1 MSDISEKG
9 SEFVRDLG
17 DAARKNPISAALI
30 GMGVLWLF
38 TGGRTAER
46 VGGLVRGVGFDRI
59 PDAAGNALD
68 AARSTLRT
76 GTEAVGSGVSSIG
89 SGVAS
94 ATETLRDVG
103 ATGVDRFARA
113 GSEVAGAAYDYAQN
127 IPDAGGA
134 LFSTARENLS
144 ELFRAQPL
152 ALGAVGLAIGAGI
165 AAALPA
171 TDLEAEY
178 FGEASDNFKEQA
190 ADFASEQVARAAD
203 VAEEV
208 ITAVSDEARKQG
220 LTVDAA
226 KSAVADIPGKLGR
239 VVDAAGKGISEKLNP
254 AASQGGR

>member
-1 MSDISEKG
+1 MSDVSEKA
-9 SEFVRDLG
+9 SDFVRDLG

-30 GMGVLWLF
+30 GMGVVWLF
-38 TGGRTAER
+38 AGGRTAER
-46 VGGLVRGVGFDRI
+46 VGDLVRGAGFDRI

-68 AARSTLRT
+68 AARSTLRS
-76 GTEAVGSGVSSIG
+76 GSESVGKGVS
-89 SGVAS
+89 S
-94 ATETLRDVG
+94 ATETLRDAG
-103 ATGVDRFARA
+103 AAGLDRVARTS
-113 GSEVAGAAYDYAQN
+113 SEVADTAYGYAQN

-134 LFSTARENLS
+134 LFNTARENLS

-190 ADFASEQVARAAD
+190 ADFASEQVSRATA

-208 ITAVSDEARKQG
+208 VTAVSDEARNQG

-226 KSAVADIPGKLGR
+226 KSAIADIPGKLGR
-239 VVDAAGKGISEKLNP
+239 VVDAAGKAFPTG
-254 AASQGGR
+254 

>member
-1 MSDISEKG
+1 MSEFSEKT
-9 SEFVRDLG
+9 SDFVHDLG
-17 DAARKNPISAALI
+17 DAARRNPISAALI
-30 GMGVLWLF
+30 GMGVVWLF

-46 VGGLVRGVGFDRI
+46 VGDLVRGAGFDRI

-68 AARSTLRT
+68 AARSTLRS
-76 GTEAVGSGVSSIG
+76 GSESVGKGVS
-89 SGVAS
+89 S
-94 ATETLRDVG
+94 ATETLKDAG
-103 ATGVDRFARA
+103 AAGLDRVARTS
-113 GSEVAGAAYDYAQN
+113 SEVADKAYGYAQN
-127 IPDAGGA
+127 IPDASGA

-190 ADFASEQVARAAD
+190 ADFASEQVSRAAS
-203 VAEEV
+203 VAEDV
-208 ITAVSDEARKQG
+208 VTAVSDQARNQG

-226 KSAVADIPGKLGR
+226 KSAIADIPEKLGR
-239 VVDAAGKGISEKLNP
+239 IADAAGKGISDRVSSTAP
-254 AASQGGR
+254 

>member
-1 MSDISEKG
+1 
-9 SEFVRDLG
+9 
-17 DAARKNPISAALI
+17 
-30 GMGVLWLF
+30 MGVVWLF

-46 VGGLVRGVGFDRI
+46 VGDLVRGAGFDRI

-68 AARSTLRT
+68 AARSTLRS
-76 GTEAVGSGVSSIG
+76 GSESVGKGVS
-89 SGVAS
+89 S
-94 ATETLRDVG
+94 ATETLRDAG
-103 ATGVDRFARA
+103 AASFDRVARTS
-113 GSEVAGAAYDYAQN
+113 SEVADKAYGYAQN
-127 IPDAGGA
+127 IPDASGA

-190 ADFASEQVARAAD
+190 ADFASEQVSRAATIAED
-203 VAEEV
+203 VV
-208 ITAVSDEARKQG
+208 TAVSDEARNQG

-226 KSAVADIPGKLGR
+226 KSAIADIPEKLGR
-239 VVDAAGKGISEKLNP
+239 VVDAAGKGISDRVKTATP
-254 AASQGGR
+254 

>member
-1 MSDISEKG
+1 MSELSEKG
-9 SEFVRDLG
+9 SDFVRDLG

-46 VGGLVRGVGFDRI
+46 VGDLVRGAGFDRI
-59 PDAAGNALD
+59 PDAAGNALN
-68 AARSTLRT
+68 AAGSTLR
-76 GTEAVGSGVSSIG
+76 SGADSIGDRVSS
-89 SGVAS
+89 A
-94 ATETLRDVG
+94 AETLRDGG
-103 ATGVDRFARA
+103 AAGLDRVARA

-134 LFSTARENLS
+134 LFGTARENLS

-190 ADFASEQVARAAD
+190 ADYASEQVSRAAT

-208 ITAVSDEARKQG
+208 VTAVSDEARKQG

-239 VVDAAGKGISEKLNP
+239 VVDAAAKGISDRVKSTAP
-254 AASQGGR
+254 

>member
-1 MSDISEKG
+1 MSEFSETT
-9 SEFVRDLG
+9 SDFVRDLG

-30 GMGVLWLF
+30 GMGVVWLF

-46 VGGLVRGVGFDRI
+46 VGDLVRGAGFDRI

-68 AARSTLRT
+68 AARSTLRS
-76 GTEAVGSGVSSIG
+76 GSESVGKGVS
-89 SGVAS
+89 S
-94 ATETLRDVG
+94 ATETLKDAG
-103 ATGVDRFARA
+103 AAGLDRVTRAGSEAARA
-113 GSEVAGAAYDYAQN
+113 GSEVAGAAYGYAQN
-127 IPDAGGA
+127 IPDASGA
-134 LFSTARENLS
+134 LFNTARENLS

-190 ADFASEQVARAAD
+190 ADFASEQVSRAAT
-203 VAEEV
+203 VAEDV
-208 ITAVSDEARKQG
+208 VTAVSDEARNQG

-226 KSAVADIPGKLGR
+226 KSAIADLPGKLGR
-239 VVDAAGKGISEKLNP
+239 VVDAAGKGISDRVKTTAP
-254 AASQGGR
+254 

>member
-1 MSDISEKG
+1 MSDLSEKT
-9 SEFVRDLG
+9 SDFVRDLSA
-17 DAARKNPISAALI
+17 AARKNPISAALI
-30 GMGVLWLF
+30 GMGAVWLF

-46 VGGLVRGVGFDRI
+46 VGDLVRSAGFDRI

-68 AARSTLRT
+68 AARSTLRS
-76 GTEAVGSGVSSIG
+76 GTESVSKGVS
-89 SGVAS
+89 S
-94 ATETLRDVG
+94 ATETVRDAG
-103 ATGVDRFARA
+103 TAGLDRVARA
-113 GSEVAGAAYDYAQN
+113 GSEVADKAYGYAQN
-127 IPDAGGA
+127 IPDASGA

-152 ALGAVGLAIGAGI
+152 VLGAVGLAIGAGI

-190 ADFASEQVARAAD
+190 VDFASEQVSRAAT

-208 ITAVSDEARKQG
+208 VAAVSDEARKQG

-226 KSAVADIPGKLGR
+226 KSAIAELPGKLGR
-239 VVDAAGKGISEKLNP
+239 VADAAGEGISDRVKTTAP
-254 AASQGGR
+254 

>member
-1 MSDISEKG
+1 MSEFSEQA
-9 SEFVRDLG
+9 SDFVRDLG

-30 GMGVLWLF
+30 GMGVVWLF

-46 VGGLVRGVGFDRI
+46 VGDLVRGAGFDRI

-68 AARSTLRT
+68 AARSTLRS
-76 GTEAVGSGVSSIG
+76 GSESVGKGVSS
-89 SGVAS
+89 
-94 ATETLRDVG
+94 ATEALRDGG
-103 ATGVDRFARA
+103 AAGLDRVARA
-113 GSEVAGAAYDYAQN
+113 GSEVARAGSEYAGAAYDYAQN

-134 LFSTARENLS
+134 LFTTARDNLS

-190 ADFASEQVARAAD
+190 VDFATEQVSRATALAED
-203 VAEEV
+203 VV
-208 ITAVSDEARKQG
+208 TAASDEARNQG

-226 KSAVADIPGKLGR
+226 KSAIADIPEKLGR
-239 VVDAAGKGISEKLNP
+239 VVDAAGKGISDRVKTTAP
-254 AASQGGR
+254 

>member
-1 MSDISEKG
+1 MNDISEKG
-9 SEFVRDLG
+9 SDFVRDLG

-46 VGGLVRGVGFDRI
+46 VGDLVRGAGFDRI

-68 AARSTLRT
+68 AARSTLRS
-76 GTEAVGSGVSSIG
+76 GTESIGSGVSSIG
-89 SGVAS
+89 SGVSS

-103 ATGVDRFARA
+103 AAGFDRVARA

-134 LFSTARENLS
+134 LFSTARANLS

-190 ADFASEQVARAAD
+190 GDYASEQVSRAATIAED
-203 VAEEV
+203 VV
-208 ITAVSDEARKQG
+208 TAVSDEARKQG

-226 KSAVADIPGKLGR
+226 KSAIADIPGKLGR
-239 VVDAAGKGISEKLNP
+239 VVDAAGKGISDRVKSSAP
-254 AASQGGR
+254 